1 MSEPAV
7 SRISQRRS
15 AALTEGGA
23 DYSAKRTELIRVAAE
38 VFRAKGYAA
47 ATLNDIASVFGTDRA
62 SLYYYVASKEELF
75 QECISVSVSSNI
87 EKAEA
92 ISAKAIS
99 PREKLKELIDLLIN
113 SQVEH
118 YPYMYV
124 YIQEDM
130 RQVASQDALWAQN
143 MVEQTHR
150 LERLFID
157 VIAEG
162 VNDGVFRSDLSN
174 TLIANSLFGMTQWTH
189 RWFVPGKSKYSAED
203 LIRVFST
210 VLFEGIDVDR
220 AE

>member
-15 AALTEGGA
+15 AALSEGGA
-23 DYSAKRTELIRVAAE
+23 DYSAKRAELIRVAAE
-38 VFRAKGYAA
+38 VFRVKGYAA
-47 ATLNDIASVFGTDRA
+47 ATLNDIAAVFGTDRA

-75 QECISVSVSSNI
+75 QECITDVTVQNL
-87 EKAEA
+87 
-92 ISAKAIS
+92 AKAKSIEQQATT
-99 PREKLKELIDLLIN
+99 PRHKLVQLVELMIT

-130 RQVASQDALWAQN
+130 RQVASQDALWSSD
-143 MVEQTHR
+143 MVEKTHQ
-150 LERLFID
+150 LERVFLD

-162 VNDGVFRSDLSN
+162 VADGTFRSDLSN

-189 RWFVPGKSKYSAED
+189 RWYIPGKSKYSAEE
-203 LIRVFST
+203 LIRVFSAIF
-210 VLFEGIDVDR
+210 FEGI
-220 AE
+220 ETGKTN

>member
-210 VLFEGIDVDR
+210 VLFEGIDVER